1 MSIEYYLYYKKR
13 LENIIKYLE
22 EINNENELIFSSI
35 ATLEF
40 DIAEN
45 IIQKFNLIENRENFK
60 CKLNNMNRLKQMCEC
75 DIYKLC
81 DHEFEED
88 IIDITPERSEK
99 ITYCKICE
107 YTK

>member
-45 IIQKFNLIENRENFK
+45 IMQ
-60 CKLNNMNRLKQMCEC
+60 KLNLNENSETFKYKLNYMNQLKHICEC
-75 DIYKLC
+75 EIYKLC
-81 DHEFEED
+81 EHEFEED